1 MAKVEEKIFETPVD
15 KKTIKNLEVGDIIRI
30 NGTIFTFRDK
40 AHQKAIEFYKRKK
53 KLPVDLNNATIIH
66 CGPIAK
72 KTKEGWKILSAGP
85 TTSMRMEKLEEEFI
99 KYSNISII
107 IGKGGMGESTAKAC
121 GRFGVVYCTFPGGAG
136 ALAASYIK
144 RVKNVFWLEELG
156 MPEAL
161 WVFEVENFGPLIV
174 TIDTRGRNLTEEI
187 KVRAKERISSYIK

>member
-1 MAKVEEKIFETPVD
+1 MAEVEEILLETPVD
-15 KKTIKNLEVGDIIRI
+15 KKIIKNLEVGDIIRI
-30 NGTIFTFRDK
+30 NGMIFTFRDK

-53 KLPVDLNNATIIH
+53 KLPVDLNNAVIIH

-72 KTKEGWKILSAGP
+72 KTKEGWKIFSAGP
-85 TTSMRMEKLEEEFI
+85 TTSMRMEKLEDEFI
-99 KYSNISII
+99 KYSNISAI

-121 GRFGVVYCTFPGGAG
+121 RRFDVVYCTFPGGSG

-144 RVKNVFWLEELG
+144 KVKDVFWLEELG